1 MRQKKLQ
8 VAVIGL
14 LSLALLGGC
23 NWLGARDNMNKGVQ
37 AYSASNYTAAVDY
50 FSTAMEL
57 DPEVPNAELYLA
69 LSYAGQVI
77 ANFSTPENNAL
88 ADQAIATYESVLEK
102 EPINTTAIA
111 GLAAIYQ
118 GQDDLEGARE
128 YYLLQAEIS
137 PENPVAHYSVGSIN
151 WNVVGNLAPE
161 LVYGPEA
168 ALPLTA
174 EQEALSEEE
183 LAAEQAA
190 QRDEIMAL
198 IEEGQQALDL
208 ALELDPNYEDSM
220 TFKNLLYRMSAG
232 LIPEDTEDEEA
243 LARRQQLFAQA
254 DDWYE
259 QALETRDRN
268 AEAAASEFGVVQD

>member
-1 MRQKKLQ
+1 MRQNKLQ
-8 VAVIGL
+8 VTVIGL
-14 LSLALLGGC
+14 LSLALLVGC
-23 NWLGARDNMNKGVQ
+23 NWLNARDNMNKGVG
-37 AYSASNYTAAVDY
+37 AYSSSNYTAAVDY
-50 FSTAMEL
+50 FSTALEL
-57 DPEVPNAELYLA
+57 DSEVPNAELYLA
-69 LSYAGQVI
+69 LSYAGQFI
-77 ANFSTPENNAL
+77 PGFPTPENTVFAEL
-88 ADQAIATYESVLEK
+88 AIASYQSVLDK
-102 EPINTTAIA
+102 EPRNTTAIA

-161 LVYGPEA
+161 LVYGPDA

-174 EQEALSEEE
+174 EQDDMSEEE

-190 QRDEIMAL
+190 QRAEIMAL

-243 LARRQQLFAQA
+243 LARRLELVAQA
-254 DDWYE
+254 DDWFE
-259 QALETRDRN
+259 QALEMRARN
-268 AEAAASEFGVVQD
+268 AEAAASGFGVNQD

>member
-1 MRQKKLQ
+1 MWQNKLQ
-8 VAVIGL
+8 VAVMGL

-37 AYSASNYTAAVDY
+37 AYGNSNYTAAVDY

-69 LSYAGQVI
+69 LSYAGQFI
-77 ANFSTPENNAL
+77 PNFPTPENNAV
-88 ADQAIATYESVLEK
+88 ADQAIATYDSVLDK
-102 EPINTTAIA
+102 EPTNTTAIA
-111 GLAAIYQ
+111 GLASIYQ
-118 GQDDLEGARE
+118 GQDDLEGARR

-161 LVYGPEA
+161 LVYGPDA

-174 EQEALSEEE
+174 EQEAMSEEE
-183 LAAEQAA
+183 LAAEEAA
-190 QRDEIMAL
+190 EREEIMTL
-198 IEEGQQALDL
+198 IEEGQQSLDL

-220 TFKNLLYRMSAG
+220 TFKNLLYRMAAG

-243 LARRQQLFAQA
+243 LARKEELVAQA
-254 DDWYE
+254 DDWFN
-259 QALETRDRN
+259 QAMETRARN
-268 AEAAASEFGVVQD
+268 AEEAASEFGVVQD